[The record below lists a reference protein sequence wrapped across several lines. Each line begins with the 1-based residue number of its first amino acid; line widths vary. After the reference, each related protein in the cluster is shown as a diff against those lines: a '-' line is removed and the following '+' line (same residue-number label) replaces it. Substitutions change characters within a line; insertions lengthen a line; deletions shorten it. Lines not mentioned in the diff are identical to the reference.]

1 MSWIDGLKQRLRM
14 TLRRRVVERELSE
27 ELRYHRE
34 RDAEQDSTRGVP
46 AGDVRRAGALRF
58 GGEDVVR
65 EAVRDEWTWSPLRG
79 LDQDVR
85 QGVRRL
91 AQHPGFAI
99 VALATL
105 ALGIGANAVIFSLVR
120 SVLLE
125 PLPYGAADRI
135 VHIWDRAAGLS
146 EDTWLS
152 DRELLEYRAAT
163 RGFAAL
169 ASYTDFQANLTEG
182 EEPERVR
189 AGAVTA
195 NLFDVLGVVPS
206 HGRVF
211 AEAEDVPGNGV
222 VVIGHELWQRRLGGA
237 ASVLGRSIRVN
248 GQPRTV
254 IGIMPA
260 SFRLPLDYR
269 EARPTELWIPAAIDA
284 TQELSWGN
292 RSNYIVGLL
301 AAGVTAAQADEEIDA
316 AMRTWCAAG
325 ILDNE
330 CVNDGGNRD
339 AVPLNALLFRGVRP
353 ALLLLFGAVVL
364 VLLIACANVA
374 HLLLARADARRREV
388 ATQAALGASRL
399 RIARQ
404 LLVESG
410 VLAVAGAA
418 AGVACAW
425 VGLRVALAVTPVQVI
440 RARAVELDGAV
451 IGFTAF
457 LALATT
463 LLAGA
468 APALQL
474 ARVDVAQVLRG
485 GRGDASPIR
494 RGVRRGLVVLETA
507 LSVILVMG
515 AVLLARTFAELRRID
530 LGYETEQRL
539 TMRVVLPATDYPEG
553 AQVAAFF
560 ERLLDRVRALPGVE
574 SAAAGR
580 ILPLSGTIGDW
591 SITLEHRTTL
601 PGENPNGDWQ
611 VVTPGYFETLGM
623 HRVAGRFLTPADGV
637 GGRMVAVVNE
647 TMADR
652 YWRGRDP
659 VGQRFHLGTGD
670 QPWIEIV
677 GVARDVRHNAVVEDQ
692 RAEMFLPHAQFGRA
706 TGGGT
711 PPRGMSLVLHTRG
724 EPLALAGAVR
734 EQVRALDASLPVSE
748 IRTMDDIAAGAVAQP
763 RFTSM
768 LFGAFGAL
776 SLGLAA
782 IGLYG
787 VISYMAA
794 RRTRELGIRLALGAR
809 GRSVE
814 AMVVREGVNLALAGV
829 ALGVLGALWATRYL
843 ASQLY
848 GVEALDPA
856 TFVTVPLVLLGV
868 AATASYLPARRAAR
882 ISPTVALRTE

>member
-1 MSWIDGLKQRLRM
+1 MSWIDGVRQRLRM
-14 TLRRRVVERELSE
+14 VLRRRQVERELAE
-27 ELRYHRE
+27 ELRFHHD
-34 RDAEQDSTRGVP
+34 RDAEQDMARGV
-46 AGDVRRAGALRF
+46 AGPEVRRTGALRF

-65 EAVRDEWTWSPLRG
+65 EAVRDEWTWAPFRG
-79 LDQDVR
+79 FGQDVR

-91 AQHPGFAI
+91 VQRPGFAI
-99 VALATL
+99 VALSTL
-105 ALGIGANAVIFSLVR
+105 ALGIGANAAIFSLVR

-135 VHIWDRAAGLS
+135 VHVWDRAAGLT

-152 DRELLEYRAAT
+152 QRELLEYRAAT
-163 RGFAAL
+163 RGFEAL
-169 ASYTDFQANLTEG
+169 AGYTDFLANLTDG

-189 AGAVTA
+189 AGSVTA
-195 NLFDVLGVVPS
+195 NLVDVLGGAPA

-211 AEAEDVPGNGV
+211 TVAEDVPGNSV
-222 VVIGHELWQRRLGGA
+222 VVIGHALWQRRLGGS
-237 ASVLGRSIRVN
+237 ASVLGQTIRVN
-248 GQPRTV
+248 GEPRTV

-269 EARPTELWIPAAIDA
+269 EDRPTELWIPDAIDA

-292 RSNYIVGLL
+292 RSYYLAGLL
-301 AAGVTAAQADEEIDA
+301 APGVTVAQADAELDA
-316 AMRTWCAAG
+316 AMRAWCAAG

-339 AVPLNALLFRGVRP
+339 AVPLQALLFRGVRP
-353 ALLLLFGAVVL
+353 ALLLLFGAVAL

-374 HLLLARADARRREV
+374 HLLLARADSRRREV
-388 ATQAALGASRL
+388 ATQAALGASRF

-404 LLVESG
+404 LLIESG
-410 VLAVAGAA
+410 VLAVIGGA

-440 RARAVELDGAV
+440 RARTVELDATV
-451 IGFTAF
+451 IGFTAL

-474 ARVDVAQVLRG
+474 ARVDVAQALRG
-485 GRGDASPIR
+485 GRGDASPMR

-507 LSVILVMG
+507 LAVVLVVG

-530 LGYETEQRL
+530 LGYDTDRRL
-539 TMRVVLPATDYPEG
+539 TMRVVVPASDYPDG

-560 ERLLDRVRALPGVE
+560 AGLLDRVRALPGVE
-574 SAAAGR
+574 SAAAAR
-580 ILPLSGTIGDW
+580 IVPLTGTIGDW
-591 SITLEHRTTL
+591 TITLEQRETR

-623 HRVAGRFLTPADGV
+623 TLVAGRFLTPADDGD
-637 GGRMVAVVNE
+637 GRMVAVVNE
-647 TMADR
+647 TMAAR
-652 YWRGRDP
+652 YWPNTDA
-659 VGQRFHLGTGD
+659 VGQRFHLGTLD

-692 RAEMFLPHAQFGRA
+692 RAEMYLPHAQFGRA

-711 PPRGMSLVLHTRG
+711 PPRGMSLVVRTRG
-724 EPLALAGAVR
+724 EPLALVAAVR
-734 EQVRALDASLPVSE
+734 EQVRALDPSLPVSE
-748 IRTMDDIAAGAVAQP
+748 VRTLDEIAAGAVAQP

-768 LFGAFGAL
+768 LFGVFGAL

-787 VISYMAA
+787 VIAYTAA
-794 RRTRELGIRLALGAR
+794 RRTREMGIRIALGAR

-814 AMVVREGVNLALAGV
+814 GLVVREGVALALAG
-829 ALGVLGALWATRYL
+829 AGLGVLGALWATRFL
-843 ASQLY
+843 AGQLY
-848 GVEALDPA
+848 GVDPLDPV
-856 TFVTVPLVLLGV
+856 TFVAVPLVLLAV

-882 ISPTVALRTE
+882 ISPIVALRTE